1 MTRHV
6 DNHRRMDTRAAL
18 QRDLARHARRESGQ
32 ATFWRSL
39 GVLGTVGWPIGL
51 ATGGGT
57 LLGHALDAQWHTGV
71 RWTLS
76 LLLLGV
82 VLGSV
87 VAWRQVG
94 RLRH

>member
-6 DNHRRMDTRAAL
+6 GNHRRTDVRQAL
-18 QRDLARHARRESGQ
+18 RRDLVRHARREPGQ

-39 GVLGTVGWPIGL
+39 GVLGTIGWSIGL

-57 LLGHALDAQWHTGV
+57 LLGRSLDVQWHTGI

-87 VAWRQVG
+87 VAWHQVG